1 VALATIARANLLHPK
16 DFVRIYRNHLSDF
29 LTWKEKDHADTW
41 LVFPENLGDHLSID
55 EVEVSGGELY
65 TVLTN
70 KERHSKQGCLV
81 AIVQGT
87 KVDIVTEA
95 INRIP
100 LVQRKSVQTITRD
113 LAETMTDIATICFP
127 NAQQIDDRFHVQQL
141 VSDTLQEVRVAL
153 RKEAIKEDN
162 IKVAEARAKG
172 KYHKPRRYENGD
184 TLKELLA
191 RGRYVLYKSSGRWT
205 KSQKER
211 ADILFQEYP
220 QLQDAYELS
229 MQFRGI
235 YEHAKSPDDGK
246 QRLQRWYESVTER
259 LEAFPNFETP
269 MQTIQLHEE
278 TIVNYFHDRR
288 TNASAESFNAKIKN
302 FRALQ
307 RGVRDVKFFLYRLS
321 KLYG

>member
-1 VALATIARANLLHPK
+1 
-16 DFVRIYRNHLSDF
+16 
-29 LTWKEKDHADTW
+29 
-41 LVFPENLGDHLSID
+41 VFPENLGDDLSID

-70 KERHSKQGCLV
+70 KERHGKQGCLV

-87 KVDIVTEA
+87 KVEIVSEA
-95 INRIP
+95 ICKIP
-100 LVQRKSVQTITRD
+100 LEQRKTVKTITRD
-113 LAETMTDIATICFP
+113 LAETMTDISTNCFSK
-127 NAQQIDDRFHVQQL
+127 AQQIDDRFHVQQL
-141 VSDTLQEVRVAL
+141 VSDALQEVRIAL
-153 RKEAIKEDN
+153 RKEAIKADN
-162 IKVAEARAKG
+162 IKVAEARAHG
-172 KYHKPRRYENGD
+172 KYHKPHRYQNGD

-191 RGRYVLYKSSGRWT
+191 RGRYILYKSSGRWT

-211 ADILFQEYP
+211 AEILFQEFP
-220 QLQDAYELS
+220 QLHDAYALT

-246 QRLQRWYESVTER
+246 QRLQCWYESVRER
-259 LEAFPNFETP
+259 LDIFPNFETP
-269 MQTIQLHEE
+269 MQTIQLHED
-278 TIVNYFHDRR
+278 TIVNYFHDRK

-321 KLYG
+321 KLYA

>member
-1 VALATIARANLLHPK
+1 M
-16 DFVRIYRNHLSDF
+16 
-29 LTWKEKDHADTW
+29 
-41 LVFPENLGDHLSID
+41 FPENLGDHLSID

-70 KERHSKQGCLV
+70 KERHGKQRCLV

-87 KVDIVTEA
+87 KVEIVSAA

-100 LVQRKSVQTITRD
+100 LQQRNTVQTVTRD
-113 LAETMTDIATICFP
+113 LAETMTDIATDCFP
-127 NAQQIDDRFHVQQL
+127 NAEQIDDRFHVQQL
-141 VSDTLQEVRVAL
+141 VSDALQEVRVAL
-153 RKEAIKEDN
+153 RKEAIKADN

-172 KYHKPRRYENGD
+172 KYHKPHRYENGD

-191 RGRYVLYKSSGRWT
+191 RGRYILYKSSGRWT

-211 ADILFQEYP
+211 ADILFQEFP
-220 QLQDAYELS
+220 QLQDAYELT
-229 MQFRGI
+229 MRFRGI

-246 QRLQRWYESVTER
+246 QRLQRWYESVSER
-259 LEAFPNFETP
+259 LEIFPNFETP
-269 MQTIQLHEE
+269 MQTIQLHED

-307 RGVRDVKFFLYRLS
+307 RGVRDVAFFLYRLA